1 MSLSRFPKFLN
12 FPKFPKSTTIN
23 SKRTKTPT
31 LMNLKLK
38 RPIIFFDLETTGVD
52 TAHDRIVEI
61 SMVKVDPDGTK
72 QVKTRRIN
80 PEMPIPAEATAV
92 HGISDEDVKDE
103 PTFKQIAKS
112 LAKFI
117 EGCDFGGFNSNRFD
131 LPMLVEEFMRA
142 EVDVDFRKRKFVDV
156 QNIFHKKEQRT
167 LVAAYKFYCDKDLEN
182 AHSAEAD
189 TLATYEVLE
198 AQIERYGD
206 IGDTIE
212 ELAAFSTHGE
222 VVDFAGRIA
231 LNDKGEEVFTFGKY
245 KGRKVEDVFRDEPSY
260 YSWMMQGDFP
270 LYTKKVITEIRLR
283 IK

>member
-1 MSLSRFPKFLN
+1 
-12 FPKFPKSTTIN
+12 
-23 SKRTKTPT
+23 
-31 LMNLKLK
+31 MNLQLK

-52 TAHDRIVEI
+52 TSHDRIVEI
-61 SMVKVDPDGTK
+61 SMVKVGVDGEK

-112 LAKFI
+112 LAQFI

-131 LPMLVEEFMRA
+131 LPMLVEEFIRA
-142 EVDVDFRKRKFVDV
+142 GVDVDFKRRKYIDV

-167 LVAAYKFYCDKDLEN
+167 LVAADKFYCDKDLEN

-189 TLATYEVLE
+189 TMATYEVLE

-206 IGDTIE
+206 IGNTVD
-212 ELAAFSTHGE
+212 ELAEFSTHGQS
-222 VVDFAGRIA
+222 VDFAGRIA
-231 LNDKGEEVFTFGKY
+231 LNEKGEEVFTFGKY
-245 KGRKVEDVFRDEPSY
+245 KGRTVVEIFEKEPSY
-260 YSWMMQGDFP
+260 YSWLQNGDFP
-270 LYTKKVITEIRLR
+270 QYTKKIFTEIYIRLKQR
-283 IK
+283 N

>member
-1 MSLSRFPKFLN
+1 
-12 FPKFPKSTTIN
+12 
-23 SKRTKTPT
+23 
-31 LMNLKLK
+31 MNLQLK

-52 TAHDRIVEI
+52 TSHDRIVEI
-61 SMVKVDPDGTK
+61 SMIKVGVDGTK
-72 QVKTRRIN
+72 QIKTRRIN

-112 LAKFI
+112 LAQFI

-131 LPMLVEEFMRA
+131 LPVLVEEFLRA
-142 EVDVDFRKRKFVDV
+142 GVSVDFKRRKYVDV

-189 TLATYEVLE
+189 TMATYEVLE

-206 IGDTIE
+206 IGCTVE
-212 ELAAFSTHGE
+212 ELAAFSSHGQT
-222 VVDFAGRIA
+222 VDFAGRIA
-231 LNDKGEEVFTFGKY
+231 LNEKGEEVFTFGKY
-245 KGRKVEDVFRDEPSY
+245 KGRTVVEVFQKEPSY
-260 YSWMMQGDFP
+260 YTWLQNGDFP
-270 LYTKKVITEIRLR
+270 QYTKNIFTEIYFKL
-283 IK
+283 KQGN